1 MSQRVPIRQRLSVGI
16 LALLVG
22 TAGVIAPS
30 AQQPAEADIQ
40 VVPSTVTG
48 TDGTSY
54 TVTNHIV
61 RGLADRAA
69 TSAGRKEW
77 LVVWAGDENIADTV
91 VRDTGDILGNPQ
103 IRIPGFQDPALPGPD
118 FLAVIDATKGSPTY
132 GNVVNTVTVPLVE
145 NEPHHMQYIWHK
157 GHKIYAGGLFTD
169 ITFVFD
175 VTNLPAVTLSGINL
189 PTDTL
194 CGSVPDAYWVLRDG
208 TAYGTYMGGPDLP
221 GPCVYS
227 DLSVRTGNGFGGS
240 PGEIVHLGPDGHTL
254 SEMPAALG
262 PLQSEDPV
270 HCVNLP
276 ALSLP
281 TCANPHGIQVREDL
295 NRLVASDFAEP
306 RNIILDPIR
315 PPTPFIARNTVRIFD
330 IANRNRPRLVSV
342 STLPDGPRVEQN
354 PGHEE
359 PIAQMET
366 TVTNLPSHKGAFTE
380 AMCGGVI
387 YYTPDITLPNPVWRE
402 VFDDT
407 TAAEVGNPALPNDGG
422 CDGGGWVQTS
432 LDDRYL
438 YHAVI
443 GRSPGAQNGN
453 DPGSTKMV
461 YVLDI
466 QRLLAAGN
474 NPSCSITTLDE
485 VHHGGAEPDC
495 PALVDVLVFQD
506 SSSGGPHWG
515 ALDNFTLGPD
525 GFYQETTDVRRISVA
540 DYFVARA
547 GIDGNHRVYLVDV
560 SPTGQLSFDPSFVDQ
575 NDGTPGVNFN
585 RTSWPHGD
593 FGNAKPHSQLF
604 VVADA
609 DLH

>member
-1 MSQRVPIRQRLSVGI
+1 MSLRKVSRV
-16 LALLVG
+16 LAAVAIG
-22 TAGVIAPS
+22 AAAVAVPS
-30 AQQPAEADIQ
+30 AQQSASADVQ
-40 VVPSTVTG
+40 VVASTVTG
-48 TDGTSY
+48 TDGKNY
-54 TVTNHIV
+54 TVTNHIS
-61 RGLADRAA
+61 RQIAA
-69 TSAGRKEW
+69 RSASFEGRREW
-77 LVVWAGDENIADTV
+77 LLVWAGDENIADTV
-91 VRDTGDILGNPQ
+91 VRDTGDILGNPTIQ
-103 IRIPGFQDPALPGPD
+103 FPGIEDPLPGPD

-132 GNVVNTVTVPLVE
+132 GNVVNTVTVPLLE

-157 GHKIYAGGLFTD
+157 GHRVFAGGLFTD

-175 VTNLPAVTLSGINL
+175 VTNLPQVSLSGINL

-194 CGSVPDAYWVLRDG
+194 CGSVPDAYWVLSDG

-227 DLSVRTGNGFGGS
+227 DLSIRSGNGFAGS
-240 PGEIVHLGPDGHTL
+240 PGEIVRIAPNGRTL
-254 SEMPAALG
+254 SEMPAAL
-262 PLQSEDPV
+262 PLLQSEDPV

-315 PPTPFIARNTVRIFD
+315 PPTPHIARNTVRIFD
-330 IANRNRPRLVSV
+330 ISNRNRPRLVSV

-366 TVTNLPSHKGAFTE
+366 TVTNLPQHRGAFTE
-380 AMCGGVI
+380 SMCGGVI
-387 YYTPDITLPNPVWRE
+387 YYTPDITNPNPVWRE

-407 TAAEVGNPALPNDGG
+407 HAAEVGNPALPNDGG

-432 LDDRYL
+432 LDDKYL

-443 GRSPGAQNGN
+443 GRSPGAQNGS

-466 QRLLAAGN
+466 QNLLAAGN
-474 NPSCSITTLDE
+474 SPRCNIDTLAE
-485 VHHGGAEPDC
+485 VHGGGAEPDC
-495 PALVDVLVFQD
+495 PALVDVLVFD
-506 SSSGGPHWG
+506 DTTSGGPHWG
-515 ALDNFTLGPD
+515 TLDNFELGPD
-525 GFYQETTDVRRISVA
+525 GFYHETTDVRRIAVS

-547 GIDGNHRVYLVDV
+547 GIDGNHKVYIVDV
-560 SPTGQLSFDPSFVDQ
+560 AANGDLSFDSSFVDE
-575 NDGTPGVNFN
+575 NEGTPGVNFN
-585 RTSWPHGD
+585 RTGWPHGN

-609 DLH
+609 DVR